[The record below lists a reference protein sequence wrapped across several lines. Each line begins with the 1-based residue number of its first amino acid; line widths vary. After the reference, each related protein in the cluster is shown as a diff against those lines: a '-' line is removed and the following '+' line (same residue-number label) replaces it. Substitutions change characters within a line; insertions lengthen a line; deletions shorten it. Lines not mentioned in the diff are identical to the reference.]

1 MAQSGSTGYRV
12 AALVADGFEQV
23 ELTGPKE
30 ALEGAGATVEI
41 ISLKPGEVQG
51 FNHFDRADCFPVT
64 ATVEEANPDDYDAL
78 LIPGGVH
85 SPDQLRAEESVLEFV
100 RAFDRDGKPIAVI
113 CHGPWLLVS
122 TGIARGRHLTSY
134 HTIKDDLINAGAQWE
149 DQAPITDGNLVTAR
163 SPKDI
168 PQFNAAMLELF
179 GLRQQSQRKAA

>member
-1 MAQSGSTGYRV
+1 MAQYESGYRV

-23 ELTGPKE
+23 EFTGPRE

-41 ISLKPGEVQG
+41 VSLKPGEVQG
-51 FNHFDRADCFPVT
+51 FNHFDRADRFPVT
-64 ATVEEANPDDYDAL
+64 ATVDQANPDDYDAL

-100 RAFDRDGKPIAVI
+100 RAFDRAGKPIAVI

-134 HTIKDDLINAGAQWE
+134 HTIKDDLVNAGAQWE

-168 PQFNAAMLELF
+168 PQFNTAMLELF
-179 GLRQQSQRKAA
+179 GLGRQSQQKAA

>member
-1 MAQSGSTGYRV
+1 MVPSGSEYRV
-12 AALVADGFEQV
+12 AALVADGFEQI
-23 ELTGPKE
+23 EFTEPCK
-30 ALEGAGATVEI
+30 ALENAGATVEV

-51 FNHFDRADCFPVT
+51 FNHFDRADRFPVT
-64 ATVEEANPDDYDAL
+64 TPIDQANPEEYDAL
-78 LIPGGVH
+78 LIPGGAH
-85 SPDQLRAEESVLEFV
+85 SPDQLRAEEAVLEFV

-163 SPKDI
+163 NPDDI

-179 GLRQQSQRKAA
+179 GLAQRSARKAA